1 MQKLKDI
8 KDSIINKR
16 KLNYKDLNVILKI
29 SKKILSVFFILII
42 VLAVY
47 IVLRVCKE
55 LSVFK
60 ILVNILKILTPL
72 FIGIVI
78 AWLLNP
84 VVNYM
89 QKKGIRRIIGV
100 SLSYVVLI
108 AIIYFILNS
117 IIPLAY
123 NQISDLSQLVPKIIS
138 NIESIIDKVLGHF
151 NNIDAINV
159 IELKSKIIGAANGYA
174 NGIYNELP
182 NHIVGIVRS
191 IISGAGTFLIGMII
205 GFFLLLGFNNVGDSL
220 MIFVPSKFQESTKEL
235 TTKITKAL
243 RGYVNGALFDASII
257 FVACSIAFA
266 LIGLKSPLLFAL
278 FCALMNVIP
287 YAGPYIGGFPA
298 ILVAF
303 SQSMGIGIGVTLSII
318 IIQALEGNI
327 MSPIVMSK
335 TTKLHPVTIIVGLL
349 IFGHFFG
356 IVGML
361 LSTPII
367 SVGKVVIEY
376 IDSKIHLFSNNE
388 EVILEE
394 ECKYL

>member
-16 KLNYKDLNVILKI
+16 KLNYKDLNDILKI
-29 SKKILSVFFILII
+29 SKKILNVFLILII

-60 ILVNILKILTPL
+60 IMVNLLKILTPL

-108 AIIYFILNS
+108 AIIYLILNS

-123 NQISDLSQLVPKIIS
+123 NQISDLSQLVPKIVS
-138 NIESIIDKVLGHF
+138 NIESIIDKILGHF

-159 IELKSKIIGAANGYA
+159 AELKSKIIGVADGYA
-174 NGIYNELP
+174 NGIYNDLP
-182 NHIVGIVRS
+182 NHIVDIVRGF
-191 IISGAGTFLIGMII
+191 ISGAGTFLIGMII

-220 MIFVPSKFQESTKEL
+220 MIFVPSKFQKSTKEL

-243 RGYVNGALFDASII
+243 RGYVNGAMFDASII

-266 LIGLKSPLLFAL
+266 LLGLKSPILFAL

-287 YAGPYIGGFPA
+287 YAGPYIGGAPA

-303 SQSMGIGIGVTLSII
+303 SQGMGVGIGVTLSII

-367 SVGKVVIEY
+367 SVGKVVIEF
-376 IDSKIHLFSNNE
+376 IDSKIHIFSNNE
-388 EVILEE
+388 EEVLEE
-394 ECKYL
+394 E

>member
-1 MQKLKDI
+1 MQKLKEI
-8 KDSIINKR
+8 KDNLISRR
-16 KLNYKDLNVILKI
+16 KLNYKDLNDILKI
-29 SKKILSVFFILII
+29 SKKILNVFLILII

-55 LSVFK
+55 LCVFK
-60 ILVNILKILTPL
+60 ITVNLLKILTPL

-108 AIIYFILNS
+108 ALIYLILNS

-138 NIESIIDKVLGHF
+138 NIESIIDKILGHF

-159 IELKSKIIGAANGYA
+159 SELKDKIIGVADGYA
-174 NGIYNELP
+174 NGIYNDLP
-182 NHIVGIVRS
+182 NHIVDIVRGF
-191 IISGAGTFLIGMII
+191 ISGAGTFLIGMII

-367 SVGKVVIEY
+367 SVGKVVIEF
-376 IDSKIHLFSNNE
+376 IDSKIHIFSNNE
-388 EVILEE
+388 EEVLEE
-394 ECKYL
+394 E

>member
-16 KLNYKDLNVILKI
+16 KLNYKDLNDILKI
-29 SKKILSVFFILII
+29 SKKILNVFLILII

-55 LSVFK
+55 LCVFK
-60 ILVNILKILTPL
+60 ITVNLLKILTPL

-108 AIIYFILNS
+108 ALIYLILNS

-123 NQISDLSQLVPKIIS
+123 NQISDLSQLVPKILS

-159 IELKSKIIGAANGYA
+159 SELKDKIIGVADGYA
-174 NGIYNELP
+174 NGIYNDLP
-182 NHIVGIVRS
+182 NHIVDIVRGF
-191 IISGAGTFLIGMII
+191 ISGAGTFLIGMII

-220 MIFVPSKFQESTKEL
+220 MIFVPGKFQETTKEL
-235 TTKITKAL
+235 TGKITKAL

-266 LIGLKSPLLFAL
+266 LIGLKSPILFAL

-318 IIQALEGNI
+318 IIKALEGNI

-367 SVGKVVIEY
+367 SVGKVVIEF
-376 IDSKIHLFSNNE
+376 IDSKIHIFSNNE
-388 EVILEE
+388 EEVLEE
-394 ECKYL
+394 E

>member
-16 KLNYKDLNVILKI
+16 KLNYKDLNDILKI

-42 VLAVY
+42 VLAIY

-55 LSVFK
+55 LSVFR

-108 AIIYFILNS
+108 ALIYLILNS

-123 NQISDLSQLVPKIIS
+123 NQISDLSQLAPKILS
-138 NIESIIDKVLGHF
+138 NIESIIDKVLDNF

-159 IELKSKIIGAANGYA
+159 VELKSKIIGAANEYA

-182 NHIVGIVRS
+182 NHIVDIVRNF
-191 IISGAGTFLIGMII
+191 ISGAGTFLIGMII

-220 MIFVPSKFQESTKEL
+220 MIFVPSKFQDLAKALSS
-235 TTKITKAL
+235 KITKSL

-367 SVGKVVIEY
+367 SVGKVVIEF
-376 IDSKIHLFSNNE
+376 IDSKIHIFSNNE
-388 EVILEE
+388 EVLEE
-394 ECKYL
+394 E

>member
-1 MQKLKDI
+1 MQRLKEI
-8 KDSIINKR
+8 KESITRKR
-16 KLNYKDLNVILKI
+16 KLNYQDLNDILKI
-29 SKKILSVFFILII
+29 GKKILGIFLILII
-42 VLAVY
+42 ILSIY
-47 IVLRVCKE
+47 ICVRVCKE
-55 LSVFK
+55 LNVSSIIVTLLS
-60 ILVNILKILTPL
+60 ILSPL

-84 VVNYM
+84 IVNYLE
-89 QKKGIRRIIGV
+89 KKKVRRIIGV
-100 SLSYVVLI
+100 SLSYVVLL
-108 AIIYFILNS
+108 AIIFLILNS

-159 IELKSKIIGAANGYA
+159 SELKDKIIGVAEGYA
-174 NGIYNELP
+174 NGVYNDLP
-182 NHIVGIVRS
+182 NHIVGIVRGF
-191 IISGAGTFLIGMII
+191 ISGAGTLLIGLII

-220 MIFVPSKFQESTKEL
+220 MIFVPRKFQKTTKEI
-235 TTKITKAL
+235 TGKITKAL
-243 RGYVNGALFDASII
+243 RGYVNGAIFDATII
-257 FVACSIAFA
+257 FIACSIAFA
-266 LIGLKSPLLFAL
+266 LIGLKSPILFAL

-303 SQSMGIGIGVTLSII
+303 SQGMGVGIGVTLSIV

-349 IFGHFFG
+349 VFGHFFG
-356 IVGML
+356 IIGML

-367 SVGKVVIEY
+367 SVGKVIIEF
-376 IDSKIHLFSNNE
+376 IDSKIHIFNNNE
-388 EVILEE
+388 EKKLEE
-394 ECKYL
+394 E

>member
-1 MQKLKDI
+1 MQKLKEI

-16 KLNYKDLNVILKI
+16 KLNYKDLNDILKI
-29 SKKILSVFFILII
+29 SKKILNVFLILII

-60 ILVNILKILTPL
+60 IMVNLLKILTPL

-108 AIIYFILNS
+108 AIIYLILNS

-123 NQISDLSQLVPKIIS
+123 NQISDLSQLVPNIVS
-138 NIESIIDKVLGHF
+138 NIESIIDKILGHF

-159 IELKSKIIGAANGYA
+159 AELKSKIIGVADGYA
-174 NGIYNELP
+174 NGIYNDLP
-182 NHIVGIVRS
+182 NHIVDIVRGF
-191 IISGAGTFLIGMII
+191 ISGAGTFLIGMII

-220 MIFVPSKFQESTKEL
+220 MIFVPSKFQKSTKEL
-235 TTKITKAL
+235 TLKMTKAL
-243 RGYVNGALFDASII
+243 RGYVNGAMFDASII

-266 LIGLKSPLLFAL
+266 LLGLKSPILFAL

-287 YAGPYIGGFPA
+287 YAGPYIGGAPA

-303 SQSMGIGIGVTLSII
+303 SQGMGVGIGVTLSII

-335 TTKLHPVTIIVGLL
+335 TTKLHPVTIIVGLI

-367 SVGKVVIEY
+367 SVGKVVIEF
-376 IDSKIHLFSNNE
+376 IDSKIHIFSNNE
-388 EVILEE
+388 EEVLEE
-394 ECKYL
+394 E

>member
-1 MQKLKDI
+1 MQKLKEI
-8 KDSIINKR
+8 KDNLISRR
-16 KLNYKDLNVILKI
+16 KLNYKDLNDILKI
-29 SKKILSVFFILII
+29 SKKILNVFLILII

-60 ILVNILKILTPL
+60 ITVNLLKILTPL

-108 AIIYFILNS
+108 ALIYLILNS

-138 NIESIIDKVLGHF
+138 NIESIIDKILGHF

-159 IELKSKIIGAANGYA
+159 SELKDKIIGVADGYA
-174 NGIYNELP
+174 NGIYNDLP
-182 NHIVGIVRS
+182 NHIVGIVRGF
-191 IISGAGTFLIGMII
+191 ISGAGTFLIGMII

-367 SVGKVVIEY
+367 SVGKVVIEF
-376 IDSKIHLFSNNE
+376 IDSKIHIFSNNE
-388 EVILEE
+388 EEVLEE
-394 ECKYL
+394 E

>member
-1 MQKLKDI
+1 MQRLKEI
-8 KDSIINKR
+8 KESITRKR
-16 KLNYKDLNVILKI
+16 KINYQDLNDILKI
-29 SKKILSVFFILII
+29 GKKILGIFLILII
-42 VLAVY
+42 VLSIY
-47 IVLRVCKE
+47 ICVRVCKE
-55 LSVFK
+55 LNVSSIIVTLLS
-60 ILVNILKILTPL
+60 ILSPL

-84 VVNYM
+84 VVNYLE
-89 QKKGIRRIIGV
+89 KKKVRRIIGV
-100 SLSYVVLI
+100 SLSYVVLL
-108 AIIYFILNS
+108 AIIFLILNS

-159 IELKSKIIGAANGYA
+159 SELKDKIIGVAEGYA
-174 NGIYNELP
+174 NGVYNDLP
-182 NHIVGIVRS
+182 NHIVGIVRGF
-191 IISGAGTFLIGMII
+191 ISGAGTLLIGLII

-220 MIFVPSKFQESTKEL
+220 MIFVPRKFQKSTKEI
-235 TTKITKAL
+235 TGKITKAL
-243 RGYVNGALFDASII
+243 RGYVNGAMFDATII
-257 FVACSIAFA
+257 FIACSIAFA
-266 LIGLKSPLLFAL
+266 LIGLKSPILFAL

-303 SQSMGIGIGVTLSII
+303 SQGMGVGIGVTLSIV

-349 IFGHFFG
+349 VFGHFFG
-356 IVGML
+356 IIVML

-367 SVGKVVIEY
+367 SVGKVIIEF
-376 IDSKIHLFSNNE
+376 IDSKIHIFNNNE
-388 EVILEE
+388 EKKLEE
-394 ECKYL
+394 E

>member
-1 MQKLKDI
+1 MQRLKEI
-8 KDSIINKR
+8 KESITRKR
-16 KLNYKDLNVILKI
+16 KLNYQDLNDILKI
-29 SKKILSVFFILII
+29 GKKILGIFLILII
-42 VLAVY
+42 ILSIY
-47 IVLRVCKE
+47 ICVRVCKE
-55 LSVFK
+55 LNVSSIIVTLLS
-60 ILVNILKILTPL
+60 ILSPL

-84 VVNYM
+84 IVNYLE
-89 QKKGIRRIIGV
+89 KKKVRRIIGV
-100 SLSYVVLI
+100 SLSYVVLL
-108 AIIYFILNS
+108 AIIFLILNS

-159 IELKSKIIGAANGYA
+159 SELKDKIIGVAEGYA
-174 NGIYNELP
+174 NGVYNDLP
-182 NHIVGIVRS
+182 NHIVGIVRGF
-191 IISGAGTFLIGMII
+191 ISGAGTLLIGLII

-220 MIFVPSKFQESTKEL
+220 MIFVPRKFQKTTKEI
-235 TTKITKAL
+235 TGKITKAL
-243 RGYVNGALFDASII
+243 RGYVNGAIFDATII
-257 FVACSIAFA
+257 FIACSIAFA
-266 LIGLKSPLLFAL
+266 LIGLKSPILFAL

-303 SQSMGIGIGVTLSII
+303 SQGMGVGIGVTLSIV

-349 IFGHFFG
+349 VFGHFFG

-367 SVGKVVIEY
+367 SVGKVIIEF
-376 IDSKIHLFSNNE
+376 IDSKIHIFNNNE
-388 EVILEE
+388 EKKLEE
-394 ECKYL
+394 E

>member
-16 KLNYKDLNVILKI
+16 KLNYKDLNDILKI

-55 LSVFK
+55 LSVFR

-84 VVNYM
+84 VVNFM

-108 AIIYFILNS
+108 AIIYLILNS

-123 NQISDLSQLVPKIIS
+123 NQISDLSQLVPKIVS
-138 NIESIIDKVLGHF
+138 NIESIIDKVLDNF

-159 IELKSKIIGAANGYA
+159 VELKSKIIGAANGYA
-174 NGIYNELP
+174 NGFYNELP

-191 IISGAGTFLIGMII
+191 IISGAGTFLIGLII

-220 MIFVPSKFQESTKEL
+220 MIFVPSKFQDLAKALSS
-235 TTKITKAL
+235 KITKSL

-367 SVGKVVIEY
+367 SVGKVVIEF
-376 IDSKIHLFSNNE
+376 IDSKIHIFSNNE
-388 EVILEE
+388 ETLEE
-394 ECKYL
+394 E

>member
-16 KLNYKDLNVILKI
+16 KLNYKDLNDILKI
-29 SKKILSVFFILII
+29 SKKILNVFLILII

-60 ILVNILKILTPL
+60 IMVNLLKILTPL

-100 SLSYVVLI
+100 SLSYVILI
-108 AIIYFILNS
+108 AIIYLILNS

-123 NQISDLSQLVPKIIS
+123 NQISDLSQLVPKIVS
-138 NIESIIDKVLGHF
+138 NIESIIDKILGHF

-159 IELKSKIIGAANGYA
+159 AELKSKIIGVADGYA
-174 NGIYNELP
+174 NGIYNDLP
-182 NHIVGIVRS
+182 NHIVDIVRGF
-191 IISGAGTFLIGMII
+191 ISGAGTFLIGMII

-220 MIFVPSKFQESTKEL
+220 MIFVPSKFQKSTKEL
-235 TTKITKAL
+235 TTKMTKAL
-243 RGYVNGALFDASII
+243 RGYVNGAMFDASII

-266 LIGLKSPLLFAL
+266 LLGLKSPILFAL

-287 YAGPYIGGFPA
+287 YAGPYIGGAPA

-303 SQSMGIGIGVTLSII
+303 SQGMGVGIGVTLSIV

-367 SVGKVVIEY
+367 SVGKVVIEF
-376 IDSKIHLFSNNE
+376 IDSKIHIFSNNE
-388 EVILEE
+388 EELLEE
-394 ECKYL
+394 E

>member
-1 MQKLKDI
+1 MQRLKEI
-8 KDSIINKR
+8 KDSLISKR
-16 KLNYKDLNVILKI
+16 KVNYRDLNDILKI
-29 SKKILSVFFILII
+29 SKKILRVFLVLII

-47 IVLRVCKE
+47 VVLRVCKE
-55 LSVFK
+55 LSIFR
-60 ILVNILKILTPL
+60 ILINLLKILTPL

-84 VVNYM
+84 VVNYLE
-89 QKKGIRRIIGV
+89 KRGIRRVIGI

-108 AIIYFILNS
+108 AIIYLILNS
-117 IIPLAY
+117 LIPLAY
-123 NQISDLSQLVPKIIS
+123 NQVSDLSQLVPKILN
-138 NIESIIDKVLGHF
+138 NIEGIIDNILNRF
-151 NNIDAINV
+151 NNIDAVNV
-159 IELKSKIIGAANGYA
+159 SDLKVKIINAADGYA
-174 NGIYNELP
+174 KGFYDTLP
-182 NHIVGIVRS
+182 NNIIGIVRNFL
-191 IISGAGTFLIGMII
+191 SGAGTLLIGMII

-220 MIFVPSKFQESTKEL
+220 LIFVPPKYQENAKKL
-235 TTKITKAL
+235 GDKITKAL
-243 RGYVNGALFDASII
+243 RGYVNGAMFDASII

-298 ILVAF
+298 IIVAF
-303 SQSMGIGIGVTLSII
+303 SQGMGVGIGVTLSII

-327 MSPIVMSK
+327 LSPIVMSK

-367 SVGKVVIEY
+367 SVGKVIIEF
-376 IDSKIHLFSNNE
+376 IDEKFHIFTSNE
-388 EVILEE
+388 DITEE
-394 ECKYL
+394 E

>member
-1 MQKLKDI
+1 MQRLKEI
-8 KDSIINKR
+8 KESITRKR
-16 KLNYKDLNVILKI
+16 KLNYQDLNEILKI
-29 SKKILSVFFILII
+29 GKRILGIFLILIIILSV
-42 VLAVY
+42 Y
-47 IVLRVCKE
+47 ICVRVCKE
-55 LSVFK
+55 LSVFN

-84 VVNYM
+84 IVNYLE
-89 QKKGIRRIIGV
+89 KKKVRRIIGV
-100 SLSYVVLI
+100 SLSYVVLLAVI
-108 AIIYFILNS
+108 FLILNS

-138 NIESIIDKVLGHF
+138 NIESIIDKVLDHF

-159 IELKSKIIGAANGYA
+159 SELKDKIIDAAEGYA
-174 NGIYNELP
+174 NGIYNNLP
-182 NHIVGIVRS
+182 NHIVGVVRGF
-191 IISGAGTFLIGMII
+191 ISGAGTFLIGLII

-220 MIFVPSKFQESTKEL
+220 MIFVPRKFQKSTKEI
-235 TTKITKAL
+235 TGKIAKAL
-243 RGYVNGALFDASII
+243 RGYVNGALFDATII
-257 FVACSIAFA
+257 FIACSIAFA
-266 LIGLKSPLLFAL
+266 LIGLKSPILFAL

-303 SQSMGIGIGVTLSII
+303 SQGMGVGIGVTLSIV

-356 IVGML
+356 IIGML
-361 LSTPII
+361 LSTPVI
-367 SVGKVVIEY
+367 SVGKVIIEF
-376 IDSKIHLFSNNE
+376 IDSKIHIFNNNE
-388 EVILEE
+388 KKILEE
-394 ECKYL
+394 E

>member
-1 MQKLKDI
+1 MQRLKDI

-16 KLNYKDLNVILKI
+16 KLNYKDLNDILKI
-29 SKKILSVFFILII
+29 SKKILNVFLILII

-108 AIIYFILNS
+108 ALIYLILNS

-138 NIESIIDKVLGHF
+138 NIESIIDKILGHF

-159 IELKSKIIGAANGYA
+159 SELKDKIIGVADGYA
-174 NGIYNELP
+174 NGIYNDLP
-182 NHIVGIVRS
+182 NHIVDTVRGF
-191 IISGAGTFLIGMII
+191 ISGAGTFLIGMII

-235 TTKITKAL
+235 TGKITKAL

-266 LIGLKSPLLFAL
+266 LIGLKSPILFAL

-303 SQSMGIGIGVTLSII
+303 SQGMGVGIGVTLSIV

-367 SVGKVVIEY
+367 SVGKVVIEF
-376 IDSKIHLFSNNE
+376 IDSKIHIFSNNE
-388 EVILEE
+388 EEVLEE
-394 ECKYL
+394 E

>member
-1 MQKLKDI
+1 MQRLKEI
-8 KDSIINKR
+8 KESITRKR
-16 KLNYKDLNVILKI
+16 KINYQNLNDILKI
-29 SKKILSVFFILII
+29 GKKILGIFLILII
-42 VLAVY
+42 ILSIY
-47 IVLRVCKE
+47 ICVRVCKE
-55 LSVFK
+55 LNVSSIIVTLLS
-60 ILVNILKILTPL
+60 ILSPL

-84 VVNYM
+84 VVNYLE
-89 QKKGIRRIIGV
+89 KKKVRRIIGV
-100 SLSYVVLI
+100 SLSYVVLL
-108 AIIYFILNS
+108 AIIFLILNS

-159 IELKSKIIGAANGYA
+159 SELKDKIIGVAEGYA
-174 NGIYNELP
+174 NGVYNDLP
-182 NHIVGIVRS
+182 NHIVGIVRGF
-191 IISGAGTFLIGMII
+191 ISGAGTLLIGLII

-220 MIFVPSKFQESTKEL
+220 MIFVPRKFQKTTKEI
-235 TTKITKAL
+235 TGKITKAL
-243 RGYVNGALFDASII
+243 RGYVNGAIFDATII
-257 FVACSIAFA
+257 FIACSIAFA
-266 LIGLKSPLLFAL
+266 LIGLKSPILFAL

-303 SQSMGIGIGVTLSII
+303 SQGMGVGIGVTLSIV

-349 IFGHFFG
+349 VFGHFFG
-356 IVGML
+356 IIGML

-367 SVGKVVIEY
+367 SVGKVIIEF
-376 IDSKIHLFSNNE
+376 IDSKIHIFNNNE
-388 EVILEE
+388 EKKLEE
-394 ECKYL
+394 E

>member
-1 MQKLKDI
+1 MQKLKEI
-8 KDSIINKR
+8 KDNLINRR
-16 KLNYKDLNVILKI
+16 KLNYKDLNDILKI
-29 SKKILSVFFILII
+29 SKKILNVFLILII

-60 ILVNILKILTPL
+60 IMVNLLKILTPL

-108 AIIYFILNS
+108 AIIYLILNS

-123 NQISDLSQLVPKIIS
+123 NQISDLSQLVPKILS
-138 NIESIIDKVLGHF
+138 NIESIIDKILGHF

-159 IELKSKIIGAANGYA
+159 SELKDKIIGVADGYA

-182 NHIVGIVRS
+182 NHIVDIVRGF
-191 IISGAGTFLIGMII
+191 ISGAGTFLIGMII

-220 MIFVPSKFQESTKEL
+220 MIFVPSKFQETTKEL

-287 YAGPYIGGFPA
+287 YAGPYIGGAPA
-298 ILVAF
+298 IIVAF
-303 SQSMGIGIGVTLSII
+303 SQGMGVGIGVTLSII

-367 SVGKVVIEY
+367 SVGKVVIEF
-376 IDSKIHLFSNNE
+376 IDSKIHIFSNNE
-388 EVILEE
+388 EVLEE
-394 ECKYL
+394 E

>member
-1 MQKLKDI
+1 MQKLKEI

-16 KLNYKDLNVILKI
+16 KLNYKDLNDILKI

-84 VVNYM
+84 IVNYM

-108 AIIYFILNS
+108 ALIYLILNS

-151 NNIDAINV
+151 DNIDAINV
-159 IELKSKIIGAANGYA
+159 SELKDKIIGAANGYA
-174 NGIYNELP
+174 NGFYNELP
-182 NHIVGIVRS
+182 NHIVGIVRN

-367 SVGKVVIEY
+367 SVGKVVIEF
-376 IDSKIHLFSNNE
+376 IDSKIHIFSNNE

-394 ECKYL
+394 E

>member
-1 MQKLKDI
+1 MQRLKEI
-8 KDSIINKR
+8 KESITRKR
-16 KLNYKDLNVILKI
+16 KINYQDLNDILKI
-29 SKKILSVFFILII
+29 GKKILGIFLILII
-42 VLAVY
+42 VLSIY
-47 IVLRVCKE
+47 ICVRVCKE
-55 LSVFK
+55 LNVSSIIVTLLS
-60 ILVNILKILTPL
+60 ILSPL

-84 VVNYM
+84 VVNYLE
-89 QKKGIRRIIGV
+89 KKKVRRIIGV
-100 SLSYVVLI
+100 SLSYVVLL
-108 AIIYFILNS
+108 AIIFLILNS

-159 IELKSKIIGAANGYA
+159 SELKDKIIGVAEGYA
-174 NGIYNELP
+174 NGVYNDLP
-182 NHIVGIVRS
+182 NHIVGIVRGF
-191 IISGAGTFLIGMII
+191 ISGAGTLLIGLII

-220 MIFVPSKFQESTKEL
+220 MIFVPRKFQKTTKEI
-235 TTKITKAL
+235 TGKITKAL
-243 RGYVNGALFDASII
+243 RGYVNGAIFDATII

-266 LIGLKSPLLFAL
+266 LIGLKSPILFAL

-303 SQSMGIGIGVTLSII
+303 SQGMGVGIGVTLSIV

-349 IFGHFFG
+349 VFGHFFG

-367 SVGKVVIEY
+367 SVGKVIIEF
-376 IDSKIHLFSNNE
+376 IDSKIHIFNNNE
-388 EVILEE
+388 EKKLEE
-394 ECKYL
+394 E

>member
-1 MQKLKDI
+1 MQRLKDI

-16 KLNYKDLNVILKI
+16 KLNYKDLNDILKI
-29 SKKILSVFFILII
+29 SKKILNVFLILII

-108 AIIYFILNS
+108 ALIYLILNS

-138 NIESIIDKVLGHF
+138 NIESIIDKILGHF

-159 IELKSKIIGAANGYA
+159 SELKDKIIGVADGYA
-174 NGIYNELP
+174 NGIYNDLP
-182 NHIVGIVRS
+182 NHIVDIVRGF
-191 IISGAGTFLIGMII
+191 ISGAGTFLIGMII

-220 MIFVPSKFQESTKEL
+220 MIFVPGKFQETTKEL
-235 TTKITKAL
+235 TGKITKAL

-266 LIGLKSPLLFAL
+266 LIGLKSPILFAL

-303 SQSMGIGIGVTLSII
+303 SQGMGVGIGVTLSIV

-367 SVGKVVIEY
+367 SVGKVVIEF
-376 IDSKIHLFSNNE
+376 IDSKIHIFSNNE
-388 EVILEE
+388 EEVLEGE
-394 ECKYL
+394 

>member
-1 MQKLKDI
+1 MQRLKEI
-8 KDSIINKR
+8 KESITRKR
-16 KLNYKDLNVILKI
+16 KINYQDLNDILKI
-29 SKKILSVFFILII
+29 GKKILGIFLILII
-42 VLAVY
+42 ILSIY
-47 IVLRVCKE
+47 ICVRVCKE
-55 LSVFK
+55 LNVSSIIVTLFS
-60 ILVNILKILTPL
+60 ILSPL
-72 FIGIVI
+72 FIGIVS
-78 AWLLNP
+78 AWLLKP
-84 VVNYM
+84 VVNYLE
-89 QKKGIRRIIGV
+89 KKKVRRIIGV
-100 SLSYVVLI
+100 SLSYVVLL
-108 AIIYFILNS
+108 AIIFLILNS

-159 IELKSKIIGAANGYA
+159 SELKDKIIGVAEGYA
-174 NGIYNELP
+174 NGVYNDLP
-182 NHIVGIVRS
+182 NHIVGIVRGF
-191 IISGAGTFLIGMII
+191 ISGAGTLLIGLII

-220 MIFVPSKFQESTKEL
+220 MIFVPRKFQKSTKEI
-235 TTKITKAL
+235 TGKITKAL
-243 RGYVNGALFDASII
+243 RGYVNGAIFDATII
-257 FVACSIAFA
+257 FIACSIAFA
-266 LIGLKSPLLFAL
+266 LIGLKSPILFAL

-303 SQSMGIGIGVTLSII
+303 SQGMGVGIGVTLSIV

-349 IFGHFFG
+349 VFGHFFG

-367 SVGKVVIEY
+367 SVGKVIIEF
-376 IDSKIHLFSNNE
+376 IDSKIHIFNNNE
-388 EVILEE
+388 EKKLEE
-394 ECKYL
+394 E

>member
-1 MQKLKDI
+1 MQRLKEI
-8 KDSIINKR
+8 KESITRKR
-16 KLNYKDLNVILKI
+16 KLNYQDLNDILKI
-29 SKKILSVFFILII
+29 GKRILGIFLILIIILSV
-42 VLAVY
+42 Y
-47 IVLRVCKE
+47 ICVRVCKE
-55 LSVFK
+55 LNVSSIIVTLLS
-60 ILVNILKILTPL
+60 ILSPL

-84 VVNYM
+84 IVNYLE
-89 QKKGIRRIIGV
+89 KKKVRRIIGV
-100 SLSYVVLI
+100 SLSYVVLL
-108 AIIYFILNS
+108 AIIFLILNS

-123 NQISDLSQLVPKIIS
+123 NQISDLSQLVPKILS

-159 IELKSKIIGAANGYA
+159 SELKDKIIGVAEGYA
-174 NGIYNELP
+174 NGVYNDLP
-182 NHIVGIVRS
+182 NHIVGIVRGF
-191 IISGAGTFLIGMII
+191 ISGAGTLLIGLII

-220 MIFVPSKFQESTKEL
+220 MIFVPRKFQKSTKEI
-235 TTKITKAL
+235 TGKITKAL
-243 RGYVNGALFDASII
+243 RGYVNGAMFDATII
-257 FVACSIAFA
+257 FIACSIAFA
-266 LIGLKSPLLFAL
+266 LIGLKSPILFAL

-303 SQSMGIGIGVTLSII
+303 SQGMGVGIGVTLSIV

-349 IFGHFFG
+349 VFGHFFG
-356 IVGML
+356 IIGML

-367 SVGKVVIEY
+367 SVGKVVIEF
-376 IDSKIHLFSNNE
+376 IDSKIHIFSNNE
-388 EVILEE
+388 EVVLEE
-394 ECKYL
+394 E

>member
-1 MQKLKDI
+1 MQRLKEI
-8 KDSIINKR
+8 KESITRKR
-16 KLNYKDLNVILKI
+16 KINYQDLNDILKI
-29 SKKILSVFFILII
+29 GKKILGIFLILII
-42 VLAVY
+42 VLSIY
-47 IVLRVCKE
+47 ICVRVCKE
-55 LSVFK
+55 LNVSSIIVTLFS
-60 ILVNILKILTPL
+60 ILSPL

-84 VVNYM
+84 IVNYLE
-89 QKKGIRRIIGV
+89 KKKVRRIIGV
-100 SLSYVVLI
+100 SLSYVVLL
-108 AIIYFILNS
+108 AIIFLILNS

-159 IELKSKIIGAANGYA
+159 SELKDKIIGVAEGYA
-174 NGIYNELP
+174 NGVYNDLP
-182 NHIVGIVRS
+182 NHIVGIVRGF
-191 IISGAGTFLIGMII
+191 ISGAGTLLIGLII

-220 MIFVPSKFQESTKEL
+220 MIFVPRKFQKSTKEI
-235 TTKITKAL
+235 TGKITKAL
-243 RGYVNGALFDASII
+243 RGYVNGAMFDATII
-257 FVACSIAFA
+257 FIACSIAFA
-266 LIGLKSPLLFAL
+266 LIGLKSPILFAL

-303 SQSMGIGIGVTLSII
+303 SQGMGVGIGVTLSIV

-349 IFGHFFG
+349 VFGHFFG

-367 SVGKVVIEY
+367 SVGKVIIEF
-376 IDSKIHLFSNNE
+376 IDSKIHIFNNNE
-388 EVILEE
+388 EKKLEE
-394 ECKYL
+394 E

>member
-1 MQKLKDI
+1 MQKLKEI
-8 KDSIINKR
+8 KDNIINKR
-16 KLNYKDLNVILKI
+16 KINYRDLNDILKI
-29 SKKILSVFFILII
+29 TKKILNVFLILII

-47 IVLRVCKE
+47 IVLRVFKE

-60 ILVNILKILTPL
+60 ILLNLLKILTPL
-72 FIGIVI
+72 FIGVVI

-84 VVNYM
+84 VVNYLE
-89 QKKGIRRIIGV
+89 KKGVRRIIGV
-100 SLSYVVLI
+100 SLSYVVLV
-108 AIIYFILNS
+108 AIIYLILNS

-123 NQISDLSQLVPKIIS
+123 NQISDLSQMVPKILS
-138 NIESIIDKVLGHF
+138 NTEAVIDNVLGRF

-159 IELKSKIIGAANGYA
+159 VELKSKLIGAANGYA
-174 NGIYNELP
+174 NSVYNDLP
-182 NHIVGIVRS
+182 NNIVAIVRGF
-191 IISGAGTFLIGMII
+191 ISGAGTFLIGMII

-220 MIFVPSKFQESTKEL
+220 MVFVPGKFKETVKEL
-235 TTKITKAL
+235 SSKITKAL
-243 RGYVNGALFDASII
+243 RGYVNGAMFDASII

-287 YAGPYIGGFPA
+287 YAGPYIGGIPA
-298 ILVAF
+298 IIVAF
-303 SQSMGIGIGVTLSII
+303 SQGMGVGIGVTLSII
-318 IIQALEGNI
+318 VIQALEGNI

-367 SVGKVVIEY
+367 SALKVIVEF
-376 IDSKIHLFSNNE
+376 IDKKKHIFTSNE
-388 EVILEE
+388 EIVEE
-394 ECKYL
+394 E

>member
-1 MQKLKDI
+1 MQRLKEI
-8 KDSIINKR
+8 KESITRKR
-16 KLNYKDLNVILKI
+16 KINYQNLNDILKI
-29 SKKILSVFFILII
+29 GKKILGIFLILII
-42 VLAVY
+42 VLSIY
-47 IVLRVCKE
+47 ICVRVCKE
-55 LSVFK
+55 LNVSSIIVTLLS
-60 ILVNILKILTPL
+60 ILSPL

-84 VVNYM
+84 IVNYLE
-89 QKKGIRRIIGV
+89 KKKVRRIIGV
-100 SLSYVVLI
+100 SLSYVVLL
-108 AIIYFILNS
+108 AIIFLILNS

-159 IELKSKIIGAANGYA
+159 PELKDKIIGVAEGYA
-174 NGIYNELP
+174 NGVYNDLP
-182 NHIVGIVRS
+182 NHIVGIVRGF
-191 IISGAGTFLIGMII
+191 ISGAGTLLIGLII

-220 MIFVPSKFQESTKEL
+220 MIFVPRKFQKSTKEI
-235 TTKITKAL
+235 TGKITKAL
-243 RGYVNGALFDASII
+243 RGYVNGAIFDATII
-257 FVACSIAFA
+257 FIACSIAFA
-266 LIGLKSPLLFAL
+266 LIGLKSPILFAL

-303 SQSMGIGIGVTLSII
+303 SQGMGVGIGVTLSIV

-349 IFGHFFG
+349 VFGHFFG
-356 IVGML
+356 IIGML

-367 SVGKVVIEY
+367 SVGKVIIEF
-376 IDSKIHLFSNNE
+376 IDSKIHIFNNNE
-388 EVILEE
+388 EKKLEE
-394 ECKYL
+394 E